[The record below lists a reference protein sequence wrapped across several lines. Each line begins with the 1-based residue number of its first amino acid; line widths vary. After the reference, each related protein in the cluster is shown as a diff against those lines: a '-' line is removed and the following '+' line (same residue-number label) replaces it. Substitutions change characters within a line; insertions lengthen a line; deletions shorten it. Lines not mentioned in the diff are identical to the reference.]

1 MTIPRLAAIATNCNR
16 VIGLVDRCTFV
27 EAPRLRVRSKLK
39 YFRDWFEKGAASSE
53 GMNEALFY
61 PFAPKRDLIDSSS
74 RIYDM
79 MPARRCRTKAGW
91 RSQGVMRI
99 RDRLR
104 SP

>member
-61 PFAPKRDLIDSSS
+61 PFAPKRDLIDAS
-74 RIYDM
+74 RITGMNAAATVPRVSGVTDM
-79 MPARRCRTKAGW
+79 PRAG
-91 RSQGVMRI
+91 
-99 RDRLR
+99 
-104 SP
+104 

>member
-27 EAPRLRVRSKLK
+27 EAPRLLVRSKLK

-61 PFAPKRDLIDSSS
+61 PFAPKRDLIDASS

-79 MPARRCRTKAGW
+79 NASAPVQNEGRLAEPAFGS
-91 RSQGVMRI
+91 RST
-99 RDRLR
+99 DRVR
-104 SP
+104 